1 MFLFIIIVKIENSPA
16 IYRFAMSEPIYLQGP
31 AGQLEVFVDYP
42 QGEVKGFAI
51 VCHPHPLQGGTPQ
64 HKVPVLLAQ
73 MFLERG
79 CVAYRPSFRGS
90 GQSAGLHDEGFGET
104 DDILEVIKYA
114 RRQHIDLPFLAGG
127 FSFGAHVMAK
137 CYAALPVELQPSKV
151 ILCGLPTATV
161 AGLRHYVT
169 PQIKGDILF
178 IHGEA
183 DDVTL
188 LSDMIEWAKPQRH
201 LVTILPG
208 ANHFF
213 TGYLKQLRIAM
224 SRFLALS

>member
-1 MFLFIIIVKIENSPA
+1 
-16 IYRFAMSEPIYLQGP
+16 MSEQIFLQGP

-42 QGEVKGFAI
+42 QGEVKGFAL

-64 HKVPVLLAQ
+64 HKVPELLAQ

-79 CVAYRPSFRGS
+79 CMVYRPSFRGS
-90 GQSAGLHDEGFGET
+90 GQSTGEHDKGHGET
-104 DDILEVIKYA
+104 DDILEIIQQIRCK
-114 RRQHIDLPFLAGG
+114 HISLPFYAGG

-137 CYAALPVELQPSKV
+137 CFHALPDEIKPKQL

-161 AGLRHYVT
+161 AGVRHYVT

-178 IHGEA
+178 LHGEA
-183 DDVTL
+183 DKVTL
-188 LSDMIEWAKPQRH
+188 LSDLIEWAKPQRH
-201 LVTILPG
+201 LLTILPG

-213 TGYLKQLRIAM
+213 TGYLKQLRVAI
-224 SRFLALS
+224 SRFLVDE

>member
-1 MFLFIIIVKIENSPA
+1 
-16 IYRFAMSEPIYLQGP
+16 MSEQIFIPGP
-31 AGQLEVFVDYP
+31 VGRIEVFVDYP
-42 QGEVKGFAI
+42 QGEVKGFA
-51 VCHPHPLQGGTPQ
+51 VVSHPHPLQGGTPQ
-64 HKVPVLLAQ
+64 HKVPALLAQ
-73 MFLERG
+73 MYLERG
-79 CVAYRPSFRGS
+79 CVVYRPSFRGS
-90 GQSAGLHDEGFGET
+90 GQSEGVHDEGFGET

-114 RRQHIDLPFLAGG
+114 RSQYIGLPFYAGG

-137 CYAALPVELQPSKV
+137 SYAALPVELQPKQT

-161 AGLRHYVT
+161 AGVRHYVT
-169 PQIKGDILF
+169 PEIKGDILF

-188 LSDMIEWAKPQRH
+188 LSDMITWAKPQRH

-213 TGYLKQLRIAM
+213 TGYLKQLRIAIT
-224 SRFLALS
+224 RFLALG

>member
-1 MFLFIIIVKIENSPA
+1 
-16 IYRFAMSEPIYLQGP
+16 MSEQIFLQGP
-31 AGQLEVFVDYP
+31 VGQIEVFVDYP
-42 QGEVKGFAI
+42 QGEVKGFA
-51 VCHPHPLQGGTPQ
+51 VVTHPHPLQGGTPQ
-64 HKVPVLLAQ
+64 HKVPALLAQ
-73 MFLERG
+73 MYLERG
-79 CVAYRPSFRGS
+79 CIVYRPSFRGS
-90 GQSAGLHDEGFGET
+90 GQSAGVHDEGHGET
-104 DDILEVIKYA
+104 EDTLEVIKYA
-114 RRQHIDLPFLAGG
+114 RSQHLGKKFYAGG

-137 CYAALPVELQPSKV
+137 SFAALPVELQPTQT

-161 AGLRHYVT
+161 AGIRHYVT
-169 PQIKGDILF
+169 PHIKGDILF

-201 LVTILPG
+201 LVTVLPG

-224 SRFLALS
+224 TRYLALS

>member
-1 MFLFIIIVKIENSPA
+1 
-16 IYRFAMSEPIYLQGP
+16 MSEQIFIQGP
-31 AGQLEVFVDYP
+31 AGKIEVFVDFP

-64 HKVPVLLAQ
+64 HKVPTLLAQ

-79 CVAYRPSFRGS
+79 CVVYRPSFRDS
-90 GQSAGLHDEGFGET
+90 GLSEGFHDKGHGET
-104 DDILEVIKYA
+104 EDTLAIIQFA
-114 RRQHIDLPFLAGG
+114 RTKHIGKTFYAGG

-137 CYAALPVELQPSKV
+137 AYAALPIELQAKQM

-161 AGLRHYVT
+161 AGIRHYVT
-169 PQIKGDILF
+169 PAIKGDILF

-183 DDVTL
+183 DEVTL
-188 LSDMIEWAKPQRH
+188 LSDMIEWARPQRH
-201 LVTILPG
+201 LITILPG

-224 SRFLALS
+224 SRFLALG

>member
-1 MFLFIIIVKIENSPA
+1 
-16 IYRFAMSEPIYLQGP
+16 MSEQIFLQGP
-31 AGQLEVFVDYP
+31 VGQIEVFVDYP
-42 QGEVKGFAI
+42 QGEVKGFVV

-79 CVAYRPSFRGS
+79 CVVYRPSFCGS
-90 GQSAGLHDEGFGET
+90 GQSDGIHDEGYGET
-104 DDILEVIKYA
+104 DDVLEVIKFA
-114 RRQHIDLPFLAGG
+114 RTQHIGLPFYAGG

-137 CYAALPVELQPSKV
+137 SYATLPIELQPKQTV
-151 ILCGLPTATV
+151 LCGLPTATV

-169 PQIKGDILF
+169 PHIKGDILF
-178 IHGEA
+178 LHGEA

-188 LSDMIEWAKPQRH
+188 LSDLIEWAKPQRH
-201 LVTILPG
+201 LLTILPG

-213 TGYLKQLRIAM
+213 TGYLKQLRIAIT
-224 SRFLALS
+224 RFLML